1 MSSVID
7 YPLVKIESQSVL
19 RDGEKEKIILASDIL
34 IMESIR
40 KNCFFIKFDQFA
52 KKKNPHTI

>member
-52 KKKNPHTI
+52 KKNPHTI